1 MDNGDAFLDDI
12 DATDLFGTQN
22 DGNGSVFNWAD
33 EFLNDDHEMGA
44 SSVATELGNL
54 SRNVNPST
62 LLTSAPV
69 YGAGTSLPSQN
80 VSTSVVMGHGN
91 LGLTAVLGQ
100 SGVVTSQQQA
110 QGLSSQIL
118 QPGALI
124 VKTAS
129 GQQIQVNRQTQLQ
142 LQAQLLQQQQQQQ
155 QQMSTGF
162 NQPTML
168 GRSVTPNSA
177 SGSMGLTF
185 AANNVSQT
193 ISQLKS
199 ASPAPN
205 MNILQLPAQVHNQQ
219 QQQPQQHQ
227 QFQIAP
233 GTILQIPSSQTLG
246 GASQSISGLVQ
257 GGALIGTPQQQT
269 NLVNNQNSVIQN
281 PNIVNVNF
289 NQPQM
294 LLNSQTQQR
303 SNLNITNIQTPTHS
317 PFNIQGTLIRTA
329 EGKSILIPSQN
340 LAHPINIQGL
350 SLGTP
355 LGQTAIQQP
364 QQTANM
370 LVQQQQQQQVDNRTN
385 QGGLQ
390 QFVVNH
396 QGQQLVLQRA
406 NTGVSVS
413 QPQNIVVRTAAG
425 QSSIVQIQPN
435 TQQIQ
440 SNVGQSLHLVNPT
453 GGQTAGVPMV
463 NIGGQNIPLSQI
475 TSQLSNLQ
483 QQQQQQQ
490 QLTIQ
495 PSTSIYGQ
503 LTLNSTQ
510 TSLQGHSQQVLL
522 PNPGIATQSTNSV
535 ENQTKLILQQIHES
549 LKKSQA
555 QTNQAVSNSLQAFS
569 LAHSQA
575 PPNMS
580 VTNIKQEPGIQGNR
594 VLTHT
599 FVPATSV
606 KTESNM
612 IESLIKQEADVKP
625 TCLNTASG
633 QQGTNFHH
641 LLTNNVQNTQVTTTV
656 SNSTTQMSLFIMSN
670 SSNVMNNSMTSISS
684 ALNANSS
691 MTQTYSASAGGNVSS
706 LGQTTQVVQGRQ
718 LVGGTTTQTT
728 IQLPSELQ
736 EQFQRV
742 QFEMQ
747 KVQASATM
755 TPEQK
760 QQRLQ
765 QFQMLQKKILLKG
778 RVLSTKSEPSQ
789 LQQTLTGT
797 TLSSST
803 SGAPIVC
810 SSLQSSQL
818 IGQQSSSQNYQDIV
832 QNSQISNQ
840 GIQLGQQASLSQM
853 VANLTK
859 PSSSKGHVATI
870 LPLQQSALPVSLAPQ
885 AMSTAVVT
893 VTSAAEGT
901 GQTALQTSTTAT
913 SGGTQVAVPT
923 QIKIADKMLTLSL
936 TPAQREKVQSY
947 LDMMTPEQQQQYLQ
961 TQQHVLQRIQR
972 QQELNAQIRAQVEA
986 QKKLAAANSQSP
998 IPSTVNVGSS
1008 GSRLGTSFSQVETMT
1023 SAPQIPTPVATSMIP
1038 DLKTIPIPSTLVS
1051 VKSSPSASG
1060 AILNRG
1066 TKRSYL
1072 DIPKGTLINQQ
1083 IRQDQNHAVAP
1094 DVKRPF
1100 HSWDDACRRLL
1111 RYHVFQSYGPSPKE
1125 FERFDEAME
1134 DISVDL
1140 LTKKDTMMEKFRML
1154 LLQET
1159 IRTKPSSEL
1168 VMLQR
1173 MQNQELRKLLEEE
1186 KKQSIIDPDSFT
1198 PMPMRYLVKTER
1210 SESHTDAEASH
1221 SGSPPSFTVK
1231 QGPVNEESLNM
1242 DSSHDNSSFEEQG
1255 EGDIKVRKLVIKSDG
1270 MNFSSAF
1277 KRQSLDQS
1285 EISFDHIGDN
1295 SEMDDSC
1302 FSPAKRRRTTID
1314 SNSAYESASALE
1326 EEDENTNDYSG
1337 LEDETRQAA
1346 IMISSADESEDTQ
1359 QEYSENP
1366 FSVSRQSSIGNSHLN
1381 GRNFELSGD
1390 AFDFNESSKIES
1402 VHNNSKFSSYGPN
1415 YGSEYQ
1421 PANSPLSDDATG
1433 DDDDDDN
1440 DDTLGNSEDT
1450 MDMYQP
1456 ITESL
1461 TDSEENSYYPG
1472 ESRPS
1477 KHASNLANKEGKFSS
1492 QLSYTGYS
1500 QSLNQQDS
1508 DQDSDQD
1515 VKAQMESAINSILS
1529 LSHTVTDDSA
1539 VYQFN
1544 QSNAFLHD
1552 NDQSDTLFVD
1562 PNDFSENLNSQMNG
1576 NAQMGET
1583 EFSLDL
1589 DDAVNSILT

>member
-1 MDNGDAFLDDI
+1 MASSIPPKEEYSSHYQQNGLTGEENYDNICKSDN
-12 DATDLFGTQN
+12 ATDLFGTQN

-62 LLTSAPV
+62 LLTSAP
-69 YGAGTSLPSQN
+69 
-80 VSTSVVMGHGN
+80 
-91 LGLTAVLGQ
+91 
-100 SGVVTSQQQA
+100 
-110 QGLSSQIL
+110 
-118 QPGALI
+118 PGALI

-317 PFNIQGTLIRTA
+317 PFNIQG
-329 EGKSILIPSQN
+329 
-340 LAHPINIQGL
+340 
-350 SLGTP
+350 
-355 LGQTAIQQP
+355 
-364 QQTANM
+364 
-370 LVQQQQQQQVDNRTN
+370 
-385 QGGLQ
+385 GLQ

-440 SNVGQSLHLVNPT
+440 
-453 GGQTAGVPMV
+453 
-463 NIGGQNIPLSQI
+463 
-475 TSQLSNLQ
+475 
-483 QQQQQQQ
+483 
-490 QLTIQ
+490 
-495 PSTSIYGQ
+495 
-503 LTLNSTQ
+503 
-510 TSLQGHSQQVLL
+510 
-522 PNPGIATQSTNSV
+522 
-535 ENQTKLILQQIHES
+535 
-549 LKKSQA
+549 
-555 QTNQAVSNSLQAFS
+555 
-569 LAHSQA
+569 
-575 PPNMS
+575 
-580 VTNIKQEPGIQGNR
+580 
-594 VLTHT
+594 
-599 FVPATSV
+599 
-606 KTESNM
+606 
-612 IESLIKQEADVKP
+612 
-625 TCLNTASG
+625 
-633 QQGTNFHH
+633 
-641 LLTNNVQNTQVTTTV
+641 
-656 SNSTTQMSLFIMSN
+656 
-670 SSNVMNNSMTSISS
+670 
-684 ALNANSS
+684 
-691 MTQTYSASAGGNVSS
+691 
-706 LGQTTQVVQGRQ
+706 
-718 LVGGTTTQTT
+718 
-728 IQLPSELQ
+728 
-736 EQFQRV
+736 
-742 QFEMQ
+742 

-778 RVLSTKSEPSQ
+778 R
-789 LQQTLTGT
+789 
-797 TLSSST
+797 
-803 SGAPIVC
+803 
-810 SSLQSSQL
+810 
-818 IGQQSSSQNYQDIV
+818 
-832 QNSQISNQ
+832 
-840 GIQLGQQASLSQM
+840 IQLGQQASLSQM

-1381 GRNFELSGD
+1381 
-1390 AFDFNESSKIES
+1390 
-1402 VHNNSKFSSYGPN
+1402 
-1415 YGSEYQ
+1415 
-1421 PANSPLSDDATG
+1421 DD
-1433 DDDDDDN
+1433 
-1440 DDTLGNSEDT
+1440 L
-1450 MDMYQP
+1450 
-1456 ITESL
+1456 
-1461 TDSEENSYYPG
+1461 
-1472 ESRPS
+1472 
-1477 KHASNLANKEGKFSS
+1477 
-1492 QLSYTGYS
+1492 
-1500 QSLNQQDS
+1500 
-1508 DQDSDQD
+1508 
-1515 VKAQMESAINSILS
+1515 
-1529 LSHTVTDDSA
+1529 
-1539 VYQFN
+1539 
-1544 QSNAFLHD
+1544 
-1552 NDQSDTLFVD
+1552 
-1562 PNDFSENLNSQMNG
+1562 
-1576 NAQMGET
+1576 
-1583 EFSLDL
+1583 
-1589 DDAVNSILT
+1589 